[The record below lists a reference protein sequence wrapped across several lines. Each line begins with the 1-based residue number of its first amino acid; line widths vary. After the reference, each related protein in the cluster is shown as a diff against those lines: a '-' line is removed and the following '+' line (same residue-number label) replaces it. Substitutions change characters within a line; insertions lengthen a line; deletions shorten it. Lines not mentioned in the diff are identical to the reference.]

1 MKYSFELKKEIYEK
15 HCEGYGSD
23 YLSKIYGMDAST
35 IRYMCRLINKHGL
48 DVIWHKKKTVY
59 TSENKLAA
67 ISRVLNNG
75 EPIYAVAVDIGLP
88 SKSILQQWIKSYI
101 SNGYNVVTR
110 YNVVT
115 KKKGR
120 PSTRGKEKEDGRRV
134 GEGERTPSQATV
146 EENYRERIIKKTA
159 SLSSRGRKE
168 EREQLTKAAIELRQE
183 LGCTI
188 DFILETI
195 NSTDSLPNLPR
206 SVYYYWKERIDPDTK
221 NSDLMDAI
229 TTIYTDNHKRYGYR
243 RITLQLKKDGWT
255 VNHKTVKRLMS
266 KLKLY
271 GITPRAKYK
280 SYKGDF
286 NGTVDNKLLYKRVDT
301 QKHRTEYIR
310 DFSTTDVNEKWT
322 TDVSEFHIAAGKLYL
337 SPILDIH
344 NREIVSYNISR
355 SPSFVQTTDMLNK
368 AFSRFKDLSHL
379 IFHSDQGWQYQMFQ
393 YHKALKER
401 GITQSMSRKGNCLDN
416 SPMENFFGKMKNEMF
431 YGHEYEFKTLEQL
444 QKAMEEYIEYYNN
457 ERIQVKLKGL
467 TPCQARNQSL
477 YSF

>member
-15 HCEGYGSD
+15 YCEGYSSE
-23 YLSKIYGMDAST
+23 YLSKKYGLDASH
-35 IRYMCRLINKHGL
+35 IRYMCRLIDKHGL
-48 DVIWHKKKTVY
+48 DAIRHKLTKHSPAY
-59 TSENKLAA
+59 KLAA
-67 ISRVLNNG
+67 INRVLEDG
-75 EPIYAVAVDIGLP
+75 ESITVVAIDLGLAN
-88 SKSILQQWIKSYI
+88 KCVLQQWIKSYI
-101 SNGYNVVTR
+101 ENG

-120 PSTRGKEKEDGRRV
+120 SSTRGKEKEDGRGA
-134 GEGERTPSQATV
+134 GEGERRTSRATV
-146 EENYRERIIKKTA
+146 EEDYRERIIKKTA

-168 EREQLTKAAIELRQE
+168 EKEQLTEAVTELRQE
-183 LGCTI
+183 LKCSL

-195 NSTDSLPNLPR
+195 NSNDSLPNLPR
-206 SVYYYWKERIDPDTK
+206 SDYYYWKNRIDPDTK
-221 NSDLMDAI
+221 NSDLMNAI
-229 TTIYTDNHKRYGYR
+229 TAIYTDNHKRYGYR
-243 RITLQLKKDGWT
+243 RITLQLKNEGWN

-266 KLKLY
+266 KLNLY
-271 GITPRAKYK
+271 GVTPRAKYK

-286 NGTVDNKLLYKRVDT
+286 NETVDNKLLYKRVDT
-301 QKHRTEYIR
+301 KNHRTEYIR
-310 DFSTTDVNEKWT
+310 DFSTTNVNEKWT

-337 SPILDIH
+337 SPILDMY

-355 SPSFVQTTDMLNK
+355 SPSYVQIKDMLTK
-368 AFSRFKDLSHL
+368 AFDRFDDLSNL
-379 IFHSDQGWQYQMFQ
+379 IFHSDQGWQYQMFH
-393 YHKALKER
+393 YHKELRER

>member
-1 MKYSFELKKEIYEK
+1 MKYSFKLKKEIYQK
-15 HCEGYGSD
+15 HCEGYSSRR
-23 YLSKIYGMDAST
+23 LSKEYGLDDSK
-35 IRYMCRLINKHGL
+35 IRYLCKVVDKHGL
-48 DVIWHKKKTVY
+48 DAIRHKHTKYSDEYKF
-59 TSENKLAA
+59 NA
-67 ISRVLNNG
+67 INRVLVNR
-75 EPIYAVAVDIGLP
+75 EPIKAVAVDLGL
-88 SKSILQQWIKSYI
+88 STSSILNQWIKSYI
-101 SNGYNVVTR
+101 ENG

-120 PSTRGKEKEDGRRV
+120 SSTRGKEKEDGRGA
-134 GEGERTPSQATV
+134 GEGERRTSRATV
-146 EENYRERIIKKTA
+146 EKDYRERIIKKTA

-168 EREQLTKAAIELRQE
+168 EKEQLTEAVTELRQE
-183 LGCTI
+183 LKCSL

-195 NSTDSLPNLPR
+195 NSNDSLPNLPR
-206 SVYYYWKERIDPDTK
+206 SDYYYWKNRIDPDTK
-221 NSDLMDAI
+221 NSDLMNAI
-229 TTIYTDNHKRYGYR
+229 TAIYTDNHKRYGYR
-243 RITLQLKKDGWT
+243 RITLQLKNEGWN

-266 KLKLY
+266 KLNLY
-271 GITPRAKYK
+271 GVTPRAKYK

-301 QKHRTEYIR
+301 KNHRTEYIR
-310 DFSTTDVNEKWT
+310 DFRTTNVNEKWT

-337 SPILDIH
+337 SPILDMY

-355 SPSFVQTTDMLNK
+355 SPSYVQIKDMLTK
-368 AFSRFKDLSHL
+368 AFDRFDDLSNL
-379 IFHSDQGWQYQMFQ
+379 IFHSDQGWQYQMFH
-393 YHKALKER
+393 YHKELRER

-444 QKAMEEYIEYYNN
+444 QEAMEEYIEYYNN

>member
-101 SNGYNVVTR
+101 SNG

-355 SPSFVQTTDMLNK
+355 NPNFEQTTDMLNK

>member
-23 YLSKIYGMDAST
+23 YLSKIYGLDASQ

-48 DVIWHKKKTVY
+48 DVIRHKNQTAY
-59 TSENKLAA
+59 TAENKLAA
-67 ISRVLNNG
+67 IYRVLENG
-75 EPIYAVAVDIGLP
+75 EPVEVVAIDIGLT
-88 SKSILQQWIKSYI
+88 SSSILRQWIKSYI
-101 SNGYNVVTR
+101 ENG

-120 PSTRGKEKEDGRRV
+120 PSTRGKEKEDSRRA
-134 GEGERTPSQATV
+134 GEGERTPSRAAV
-146 EENYRERIIKKTA
+146 EEDRRSRILKKIVC
-159 SLSSRGRKE
+159 LNSRGRKE
-168 EREQLTKAAIELRQE
+168 EKEQLTEAVTELRQE
-183 LGCTI
+183 LKCSL

-195 NSTDSLPNLPR
+195 NSNDSLPSLPR
-206 SVYYYWKERIDPDTK
+206 SDYYYWKNRIDPDTK
-221 NSDLMDAI
+221 NLDLIDAI

-243 RITLQLKKDGWT
+243 RITLQLKNEGWN
-255 VNHKTVKRLMS
+255 VNHKAVKRLMS
-266 KLKLY
+266 KLDLY
-271 GITPRAKYK
+271 GVTPRAKYK

-301 QKHRTEYIR
+301 KRHRTKCIR

-337 SPILDIH
+337 SPILDMH

-355 SPSFVQTTDMLNK
+355 SPSFVQTIDMLNK
-368 AFSRFKDLSHL
+368 AFNKYADLNNL
-379 IFHSDQGWQYQMFQ
+379 IFHSDQGWQYQMAQ
-393 YHKALKER
+393 YHKALRER

>member
-15 HCEGYGSD
+15 HCEGYGSG
-23 YLSKIYGMDAST
+23 YLSKIYGLDASQ

-48 DVIWHKKKTVY
+48 DVIRHKNQTAY
-59 TSENKLAA
+59 TAENKLAA
-67 ISRVLNNG
+67 IYRVLENG
-75 EPIYAVAVDIGLP
+75 EPVEVVAIDIGLTN
-88 SKSILQQWIKSYI
+88 SSILRQWIKSYI
-101 SNGYNVVTR
+101 ENG

-120 PSTRGKEKEDGRRV
+120 PSTRDKEKEDSRRA
-134 GEGERTPSQATV
+134 GEGERTPSRTAV
-146 EENYRERIIKKTA
+146 EEDRRSRILKKIVC
-159 SLSSRGRKE
+159 LNSRGRKE
-168 EREQLTKAAIELRQE
+168 EKEQLTKAVTELRQE
-183 LGCTI
+183 LKCSL
-188 DFILETI
+188 DFILEAI
-195 NSTDSLPNLPR
+195 NSNDSLPHLPR
-206 SVYYYWKERIDPDTK
+206 ADYYYWKNRINPDTK

-229 TTIYTDNHKRYGYR
+229 TTIYTDNHRRYGYR
-243 RITLQLKKDGWT
+243 RITLQLKNEGWT
-255 VNHKTVKRLMS
+255 VNHKAVKRLMS
-266 KLKLY
+266 KLNLY

-337 SPILDIH
+337 SPILDMH
-344 NREIVSYNISR
+344 NREIVSYSISR
-355 SPSFVQTTDMLNK
+355 SPGFMQVVHMLNQ
-368 AFSRFKDLSHL
+368 AFNKYADLSNL
-379 IFHSDQGWQYQMFQ
+379 ILHSDQGWQYQMAR
-393 YHKALKER
+393 YHKALRER

>member
-1 MKYSFELKKEIYEK
+1 MASKYNVNHATVEYV
-15 HCEGYGSD
+15 
-23 YLSKIYGMDAST
+23 
-35 IRYMCRLINKHGL
+35 CRLADRHGIQAL
-48 DVIWHKKKTVY
+48 IHGWHSYSVEFKK
-59 TSENKLAA
+59 AA
-67 ISRVLNNG
+67 IERVLILN
-75 EPIYAVAVDIGLP
+75 ESVWAVAIDIGLP
-88 SKSILQQWIKSYI
+88 NKSQLQQWIKSYI
-101 SNGYNVVTR
+101 ENG

-120 PSTRGKEKEDGRRV
+120 PSTRDKEKEDGRGA
-134 GEGERTPSQATV
+134 GEGERRTSRATV
-146 EENYRERIIKKTA
+146 EEDYRERIIKKTA

-168 EREQLTKAAIELRQE
+168 KQEQLTKAVTELRQE
-183 LGCTI
+183 LKCSL

-195 NSTDSLPNLPR
+195 NSIDSLPNLPR
-206 SVYYYWKERIDPDTK
+206 SDYYYWKNRTDPDTK
-221 NSDLMDAI
+221 NSELMDAI
-229 TTIYTDNHKRYGYR
+229 TSIYEDNHKRYGYR
-243 RITLQLKKDGWT
+243 RVTLQLKNEGWT
-255 VNHKTVKRLMS
+255 VNHKVVKRLMS
-266 KLKLY
+266 KLNLY

-286 NGTVDNKLLYKRVDT
+286 NGTVDNKLLYKKVDT
-301 QKHRTEYIR
+301 KKHRTEYIR
-310 DFSTTDVNEKWT
+310 DFSTTNVNEKWT

-337 SPILDIH
+337 SPILDMH

-355 SPSFVQTTDMLNK
+355 SPNFLQTKDMLNK
-368 AFSRFKDLSHL
+368 AFSKYIDLSHL

-416 SPMENFFGKMKNEMF
+416 SPMENFFGKMKTEMF
-431 YGHEYEFKTLEQL
+431 YGHEYEFETLEQL
-444 QKAMEEYIEYYNN
+444 QKAMEDYIDYYNN

>member
-1 MKYSFELKKEIYEK
+1 MKYSFELKKEIYQK
-15 HCEGYGSD
+15 HCEGYSSRR
-23 YLSKIYGMDAST
+23 LSKEYGLDDSK
-35 IRYMCRLINKHGL
+35 IRYLCKVVDKHGL
-48 DVIWHKKKTVY
+48 DAIRHKHTKYSDEYKF
-59 TSENKLAA
+59 NA
-67 ISRVLNNG
+67 INRVLVNR
-75 EPIYAVAVDIGLP
+75 EPIKAVAVDLGL
-88 SKSILQQWIKSYI
+88 STSSILNQWIKSYI
-101 SNGYNVVTR
+101 ENG

-120 PSTRGKEKEDGRRV
+120 SSTRGKEKEDGRGA
-134 GEGERTPSQATV
+134 GEGERRTSRAAV
-146 EENYRERIIKKTA
+146 EEDYRERIIKKTA

-168 EREQLTKAAIELRQE
+168 EKEQLTEAVTELRQE
-183 LGCTI
+183 LKCSL

-195 NSTDSLPNLPR
+195 NSNDSLPHLPR
-206 SVYYYWKERIDPDTK
+206 SDYYYWKDRIDPDTK

-229 TTIYTDNHKRYGYR
+229 TAIYTDNHKRYGYR
-243 RITLQLKKDGWT
+243 RITLQLKNEGWT
-255 VNHKTVKRLMS
+255 VNHKAVKRLMS
-266 KLKLY
+266 KFNLY

-301 QKHRTEYIR
+301 KNHRTEYIR
-310 DFSTTDVNEKWT
+310 DFSTTNVNEKWT

-337 SPILDIH
+337 SPILDMY

-355 SPSFVQTTDMLNK
+355 SPSYVQIKDMLTK
-368 AFSRFKDLSHL
+368 AFDRFDDLSNL
-379 IFHSDQGWQYQMFQ
+379 IFHSDQGWQYQMFH
-393 YHKALKER
+393 YHKELRER

>member
-23 YLSKIYGMDAST
+23 YLSKQYGLDASR
-35 IRYMCRLINKHGL
+35 IRYMCRLIDKHGL
-48 DVIWHKKKTVY
+48 DAIRHKLTKHSPAY
-59 TSENKLAA
+59 KLAA
-67 ISRVLNNG
+67 INRVLEDG
-75 EPIYAVAVDIGLP
+75 EPIKSVAVDIGLTNDG
-88 SKSILQQWIKSYI
+88 ILQRWIKSYI
-101 SNGYNVVTR
+101 ENGYNVI
-110 YNVVT
+110 T

-120 PSTRGKEKEDGRRV
+120 PSTRDKEKEDSRRA
-134 GEGERTPSQATV
+134 GEGERTSSRAAV
-146 EENYRERIIKKTA
+146 EEDRRSRILKKIVCLN
-159 SLSSRGRKE
+159 SQGRKE
-168 EREQLTKAAIELRQE
+168 DKEQLTEAVTELRQE
-183 LGCTI
+183 LKCSLE
-188 DFILETI
+188 FILETI
-195 NSTDSLPNLPR
+195 NSNDSLPHLPR
-206 SVYYYWKERIDPDTK
+206 SDYYYWKNRTDPDSK

-243 RITLQLKKDGWT
+243 RITLQLKNEGWT
-255 VNHKTVKRLMS
+255 VNHKAVKRLMS
-266 KLKLY
+266 KLNLY

-286 NGTVDNKLLYKRVDT
+286 NGTVDNKLLHRRVDT
-301 QKHRTEYIR
+301 KKHKTEYIR
-310 DFSTTDVNEKWT
+310 DFSTSDVNEKWT

-337 SPILDIH
+337 SPILDMH

-355 SPSFVQTTDMLNK
+355 NPSFVQTTDMLNK

-379 IFHSDQGWQYQMFQ
+379 IFHSDQGWQYQMAQ
-393 YHKALKER
+393 YRKALKER

-444 QKAMEEYIEYYNN
+444 QKAMEDYIEYYNN
-457 ERIQVKLKGL
+457 KRIQVKLKGL

>member
-1 MKYSFELKKEIYEK
+1 MKYSFEVKKEVYEK

-23 YLSKIYGMDAST
+23 YLSKEYGLNGSD
-35 IRYMCRLINKHGL
+35 IRYLCRLVDKHGL
-48 DVIWHKKKTVY
+48 NAIRHKFTNY
-59 TSENKLAA
+59 SPEYKLAA
-67 ISRVLNNG
+67 IKRVLYDG
-75 EPIYAVAVDIGLP
+75 ESMSAVAIDLGLTTYT
-88 SKSILQQWIKSYI
+88 ILRQWIKSYI
-101 SNGYNVVTR
+101 ENG

-120 PSTRGKEKEDGRRV
+120 PSTRDKGKEDTRGA
-134 GEGERTPSQATV
+134 GEGERRTSRATV
-146 EENYRERIIKKTA
+146 EEDYRGRIIKKTS

-168 EREQLTKAAIELRQE
+168 EKEQLTKAVTELRQE
-183 LGCTI
+183 LNCSL

-195 NSTDSLPNLPR
+195 NSNDSLPSLPR
-206 SVYYYWKERIDPDTK
+206 SDYYYWKNRIDPDTK

-243 RITLQLKKDGWT
+243 RITLQLKNEGWS

-286 NGTVDNKLLYKRVDT
+286 NGTVDNKLLYKKVDT
-301 QKHRTEYIR
+301 KRHRTEYIR

-337 SPILDIH
+337 SPILDMH

-355 SPSFVQTTDMLNK
+355 SPNYVQIKDMLNK
-368 AFSRFKDLSHL
+368 AFNKYEDLSNL
-379 IFHSDQGWQYQMFQ
+379 IFHSDQGWQYQMHH
-393 YHKALKER
+393 YHKVLKEK
-401 GITQSMSRKGNCLDN
+401 GISQSMSRKGNCLDN

-431 YGHEYEFKTLEQL
+431 YGHEFEFETLEQL
-444 QKAMEEYIEYYNN
+444 QKAMEEYIDYYNN

>member
-15 HCEGYGSD
+15 YCEGYSSE
-23 YLSKIYGMDAST
+23 YLSKEYGLDADK
-35 IRYMCRLINKHGL
+35 IRYMCRLIDKHGL
-48 DVIWHKKKTVY
+48 DAIRHKFTCY
-59 TSENKLAA
+59 SPEFKLAA
-67 ISRVLNNG
+67 INRVLANG
-75 EPIYAVAVDIGLP
+75 ESIKSVGIDLGLTAD
-88 SKSILQQWIKSYI
+88 SVLNRWIKSYI
-101 SNGYNVVTR
+101 ENG

-120 PSTRGKEKEDGRRV
+120 PSTRDKGKEDNRGT
-134 GEGERTPSQATV
+134 GEGERGTSRATV
-146 EENYRERIIKKTA
+146 EEDYRGRIIKKTA

-168 EREQLTKAAIELRQE
+168 EKEQLTKAVTELRQE
-183 LGCTI
+183 LKCSL
-188 DFILETI
+188 DFILDTI
-195 NSTDSLPNLPR
+195 NTNDSLPDLPR
-206 SVYYYWKERIDPDTK
+206 SDYYYWKNRIDPDTK
-221 NSDLMDAI
+221 NTDLMDAI
-229 TTIYTDNHKRYGYR
+229 AAIYTDNHKRYGYR
-243 RITLQLKKDGWT
+243 RITLQLKNEGWA

-286 NGTVDNKLLYKRVDT
+286 NGTVDNKLLHRRIDT
-301 QKHRTEYIR
+301 KKHKTEYIR
-310 DFSTTDVNEKWT
+310 DFSTSDVNEKWT

-337 SPILDIH
+337 SPILDMH
-344 NREIVSYNISR
+344 NREIVSYSISKHPR
-355 SPSFVQTTDMLNK
+355 YKQITDMLNK
-368 AFSRFKDLSHL
+368 AFNKYDDLSNL
-379 IFHSDQGWQYQMFQ
+379 IFHSDQGWQYQM
-393 YHKALKER
+393 YHYRKALKER

-444 QKAMEEYIEYYNN
+444 QKAMEEYIDYYNK

>member
-1 MKYSFELKKEIYEK
+1 MKFSFEQKKEIYEK

-23 YLSKIYGMDAST
+23 YLSKIYGLDASQ

-48 DVIWHKKKTVY
+48 DVIRHKNQTAY
-59 TSENKLAA
+59 TAENKLAA
-67 ISRVLNNG
+67 IYRVLENG
-75 EPIYAVAVDIGLP
+75 EPVEVVAIDIGLTN
-88 SKSILQQWIKSYI
+88 SSILRQWIKSYI
-101 SNGYNVVTR
+101 ENG

-120 PSTRGKEKEDGRRV
+120 PSTRDKEKEDGRGA
-134 GEGERTPSQATV
+134 GEGERRTSRATV
-146 EENYRERIIKKTA
+146 EEDYRERIIKKTA

-168 EREQLTKAAIELRQE
+168 KQEQLTKAVTELRQE
-183 LGCTI
+183 LKCSL

-195 NSTDSLPNLPR
+195 NSIDSLPNLPR
-206 SVYYYWKERIDPDTK
+206 SDYYYWKNRTDPDTE
-221 NSDLMDAI
+221 NSELMDAI
-229 TTIYTDNHKRYGYR
+229 TSIYEDNHKRYGYR
-243 RITLQLKKDGWT
+243 RITLQLKNEGWT
-255 VNHKTVKRLMS
+255 VNHKMVKRLMS
-266 KLKLY
+266 KLNLY

-301 QKHRTEYIR
+301 KKHRTEYIR
-310 DFSTTDVNEKWT
+310 DFSTSDVNEKWT

-337 SPILDIH
+337 SPILDMH
-344 NREIVSYNISR
+344 NREIVSYSISR
-355 SPSFVQTTDMLNK
+355 SPGFMQVVHMLNQ
-368 AFSRFKDLSHL
+368 AFNKYSDLSNL
-379 IFHSDQGWQYQMFQ
+379 ILHSDQGWQYQMAR
-393 YHKALKER
+393 YHKALRER

-416 SPMENFFGKMKNEMF
+416 SPIENFFGKMKNEMF

>member
-1 MKYSFELKKEIYEK
+1 MKYSFELKKEIYQK
-15 HCEGYGSD
+15 HCEGYSSRW
-23 YLSKIYGMDAST
+23 LSKEYGLDDSK
-35 IRYMCRLINKHGL
+35 IRYLCKVVDKHGL
-48 DVIWHKKKTVY
+48 DAIRHKHTKYSDEYKF
-59 TSENKLAA
+59 NA
-67 ISRVLNNG
+67 INRVLVNR
-75 EPIYAVAVDIGLP
+75 EPIKAVAVDLGL
-88 SKSILQQWIKSYI
+88 STSSILNQWIKSYI
-101 SNGYNVVTR
+101 ENG

-120 PSTRGKEKEDGRRV
+120 SSTRGKEKEDGRGA
-134 GEGERTPSQATV
+134 GEGERRTSRATV
-146 EENYRERIIKKTA
+146 EKDYRERIIKKTE

-168 EREQLTKAAIELRQE
+168 EKEQLTEAVTELRQE
-183 LGCTI
+183 LKCSL

-195 NSTDSLPNLPR
+195 NSNDSLPNLPR
-206 SVYYYWKERIDPDTK
+206 SDYYYWKNRIDPDTK
-221 NSDLMDAI
+221 NSDLMNAI
-229 TTIYTDNHKRYGYR
+229 TAIYTDNHKRYGYR
-243 RITLQLKKDGWT
+243 RITLQLKNEGWN

-266 KLKLY
+266 KLNLY
-271 GITPRAKYK
+271 GVTPRAKYK

-301 QKHRTEYIR
+301 KNHRTEYIR
-310 DFSTTDVNEKWT
+310 DFRTTNVNEKWT

-337 SPILDIH
+337 SPILDMY

-355 SPSFVQTTDMLNK
+355 SPSYVQIKDMLTK
-368 AFSRFKDLSHL
+368 AFDRFDDLSNL
-379 IFHSDQGWQYQMFQ
+379 IFHSDQGWQYQMFH
-393 YHKALKER
+393 YHKELRER

>member
-1 MKYSFELKKEIYEK
+1 MKYGFELKKEIYEK
-15 HCEGYGSD
+15 LCKGYGSE
-23 YLSKIYGMDAST
+23 YLSKVYGINASK
-35 IRYMCRLINKHGL
+35 IRYMRRLIDKHGL
-48 DVIWHKKKTVY
+48 EAIWHKSTTY
-59 TSENKLAA
+59 SPEYKLAA
-67 ISRVLNNG
+67 INRVLING
-75 EPIYAVAVDIGLP
+75 ESVQVVAIDLGLTAD
-88 SKSILQQWIKSYI
+88 SILRQWIKSYI
-101 SNGYNVVTR
+101 KNGYNGL
-110 YNVVT
+110 T

-120 PSTRGKEKEDGRRV
+120 PSTRGKEKEDRRRA
-134 GEGERTPSQATV
+134 GEGERTPSPAAV
-146 EENYRERIIKKTA
+146 EENHRSRILKKIVC
-159 SLSSRGRKE
+159 LNSRGRKQE
-168 EREQLTKAAIELRQE
+168 KEQLTEAVTELRQE
-183 LGCTI
+183 LKCSL

-195 NSTDSLPNLPR
+195 NSNDSLPSLPR
-206 SVYYYWKERIDPDTK
+206 SDYYYWKNRTDPDAK

-229 TTIYTDNHKRYGYR
+229 TTIYTVNHKRYGYR
-243 RITLQLKKDGWT
+243 RITLQLKNDGWM
-255 VNHKTVKRLMS
+255 VNHKVVKRLMS
-266 KLKLY
+266 KLNLY

-301 QKHRTEYIR
+301 KRHRAEYIR

-337 SPILDIH
+337 SPILDMH
-344 NREIVSYNISR
+344 NREIVSYNISK
-355 SPSFVQTTDMLNK
+355 SPGYMQITDMLNK
-368 AFSRFKDLSHL
+368 AFNKFDDLSNL
-379 IFHSDQGWQYQMFQ
+379 IFHSDQGWQYQMYQ
-393 YHKALKER
+393 YHKALRER

-444 QKAMEEYIEYYNN
+444 QEAMEDYIDYYNN

>member
-15 HCEGYGSD
+15 HCQGYASES
-23 YLSKIYGMDAST
+23 LSKEYGVDASK
-35 IRYMCRLINKHGL
+35 IRYFCRLVDKHGL
-48 DVIWHKKKTVY
+48 EAIRHKY
-59 TSENKLAA
+59 TIYSPELKMTA
-67 ISRVLNNG
+67 INRVLSDG
-75 EPIYAVAVDIGLP
+75 ESVKAVAIDIGLP
-88 SKSILQQWIKSYI
+88 TDSVLRQWIKSYI
-101 SNGYNVVTR
+101 ENR
-110 YNVVT
+110 YNVIT

-286 NGTVDNKLLYKRVDT
+286 NGTVDNKLLYKRVDA